1 MSENVFD
8 LIFFIESSVEE
19 EEEED
24 FLNTHKKSELC
35 HILK

>member
-19 EEEED
+19 EED